1 MRRIADA
8 LMALQQHGSGDYI
21 GWEMRFPCRLPN
33 VVDQLQQV
41 ACKLEDD
48 LERWKCEIQEQRDQF
63 YELNY
68 YATQQLLLLREE
80 LGRLKESR
88 ENAVNPEAMAL
99 LQSISRDVP
108 SDVMKGYVQ
117 HVVHEEQEQRTEVA
131 ENTIDKHN
139 LREEAEEQAVV
150 THQPLD
156 QSAQSES
163 TSVVVELLKSEA
175 SKISTP
181 RAQQQMDDLS
191 NEQRA
196 ILANISNSF
205 GFHQQLVLLAI
216 ERCANP
222 MDFKTVA
229 AWCTGNEDKYNYSED
244 GDEEEMEVEEKEL
257 SEEEELMEQE
267 VSSDRE
273 DGTEEDARSSMEVT
287 ADFGELGSVI
297 VRKRITIDEHHPVV
311 KQLIKLGYPMEQ
323 CLQAAQRHPDDSHAA
338 NDYLMQ
344 NEEQSDMFGAPDSD
358 VMDWSGP
365 PDVQG
370 RACDVPIVTRYIDGS
385 FGNYFVSLSLSLV
398 WES

>member
-1 MRRIADA
+1 MCVCDTVQLSSHSHQSLACVRRIADA

-21 GWEMRFPCRLPN
+21 GWEMRFPCCLPN
-33 VVDQLQQV
+33 VVDRLQQV
-41 ACKLEDD
+41 ACKLEGN
-48 LERWKCEIQEQRDQF
+48 LEQWKCEIQEQRDQF

-68 YATQQLLLLREE
+68 YTTQQLLLLREE

-88 ENAVNPEAMAL
+88 QNAVNPKAMTL

-117 HVVHEEQEQRTEVA
+117 HVVHEEQEQGAAVA
-131 ENTIDKHN
+131 SVVENTIDKHN
-139 LREEAEEQAVV
+139 LIEEAEEQVIS
-150 THQPLD
+150 TESSLD
-156 QSAQSES
+156 GP
-163 TSVVVELLKSEA
+163 TSVIVELLKSEA
-175 SKISTP
+175 NKISTP
-181 RAQQQMDDLS
+181 RAQRQMDDLS

-229 AWCTGNEDKYNYSED
+229 AWCTDNEDNYNYSED
-244 GDEEEMEVEEKEL
+244 GDEEEREMEEEEEEL
-257 SEEEELMEQE
+257 SEEEESMEQE

-273 DGTEEDARSSMEVT
+273 DGTEGDARSSMEVT
-287 ADFGELGSVI
+287 AGFGELGSVI

-358 VMDWSGP
+358 VMDWSLSGP
-365 PDVQG
+365 PV
-370 RACDVPIVTRYIDGS
+370 YHMK
-385 FGNYFVSLSLSLV
+385 F
-398 WES
+398 